1 MSERYDVVVLGGGPG
16 GYVAAIR
23 AAQLGA
29 KVACVEKARLGGV
42 CLNWGCIPTKAMI
55 ASSSLYEK
63 IQNAEKF
70 GLKVEGSVSVDFS
83 AVIARKDKIVDDL
96 VKGVGF
102 LFKSYGVDT
111 FKGKGRLKSKHEI
124 VYESSD
130 GSNGIVEAENII
142 LAVGSSPLN
151 IPAFPFDGE
160 GILSSNDMV
169 ALESV
174 PESLLIIGAGVI
186 GCEFGFLMSK
196 LGCRV
201 EMVEMMEHALPLED
215 HDVSRLIERELKKSK
230 IKLHLG
236 KRVESV
242 ERDSSVKI
250 ISTVEGGTKIETEKV
265 LVSIGRSFN
274 TKDIGLEKVGVELN
288 DNGSIKVDEAMR
300 TNVDNIYAIGDVAG
314 KFLLAYTASAEGCV
328 AAANCVGRQ
337 ETIDYSGVPNA
348 IFTQPEVGSV
358 GLREKQAEKL
368 GHKLKIGKFRFIAL
382 GKAQAENETEGEVKV
397 IADADTDKLLGIHIV
412 SAHATDLI
420 HEAALAIR
428 HGLTADQLGNSF
440 HAHPVMSEAILEA
453 VHDVHDLSIHT
464 AKKKRA

>member
-1 MSERYDVVVLGGGPG
+1 MGERYDVAVMGGGPG

-29 KVACVEKARLGGV
+29 RVVCIEEARLGGV

-63 IQNAEKF
+63 IRNAEKY
-70 GLKVEGSVSVDFS
+70 GLKIEGDVKVDFP
-83 AVIARKDKIVDDL
+83 AVTARKDKIVDNL

-102 LFKSYGVDT
+102 LFKSHGVDLVE
-111 FKGKGRLKSKHEI
+111 GRGSLKSNHEI
-124 VYESSD
+124 EYQSAD
-130 GSNGIVEAENII
+130 GSTGTVEAENII
-142 LAVGSSPLN
+142 IATGSSPLN
-151 IPAFPFDGE
+151 IPVFPFDGE

-169 ALESV
+169 SIAEI

-196 LGCRV
+196 FGCKV

-230 IKLHLG
+230 VKLHLG

-242 ERDSSVKI
+242 ERGESGRMV
-250 ISTVEGGTKIETEKV
+250 STVEGGTKIETEKV
-265 LVSIGRSFN
+265 MVSIGRSFN
-274 TKDIGLEKVGVELN
+274 AKNIGLDTVGVELN
-288 DNGSIKVDEAMR
+288 DNGSIKVDDSMR

-314 KFLLAYTASAEGCV
+314 KYLLAYTASAEGCV
-328 AAANCVGRQ
+328 AAANCVGKN
-337 ETIDYSGVPNA
+337 EKIDYTGVPNA
-348 IFTQPEVGSV
+348 IFTHPEVGSV
-358 GLREKQAEKL
+358 GLRESEAEEA
-368 GHKLKIGKFRFIAL
+368 GHKLNIGKFRFIAL

-397 IADADTDKLLGIHIV
+397 IADAETDRLLGVHIAG
-412 SAHATDLI
+412 AHATDLI

-428 HGLTADQLGNSF
+428 RGLTAEQLGDSF

-453 VHDVHDLSIHT
+453 THDVHGLSIHT
-464 AKKKRA
+464 AKKK